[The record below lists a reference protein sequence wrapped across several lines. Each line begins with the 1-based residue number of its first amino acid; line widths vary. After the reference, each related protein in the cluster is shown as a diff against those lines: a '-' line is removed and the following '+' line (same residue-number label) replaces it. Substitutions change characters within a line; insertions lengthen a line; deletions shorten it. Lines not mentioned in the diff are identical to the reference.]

1 MQVSYCGSNFDIPD
15 ILIYKFTK
23 DFEGLPGS
31 GQYEAVAQL
40 RGSIN
45 EIMDIVAE
53 EPEII
58 HEQEYLTDF
67 IRALAMKQALQNHGI
82 LYDA

>member
-1 MQVSYCGSNFDIPD
+1 MMVKYFESEFDIPD
-15 ILIYKFTK
+15 LLVDKYTK
-23 DFEGLPGS
+23 DFDGLPGS
-31 GQYEAVAQL
+31 GQYEAVSQL

-53 EPEII
+53 EPDII
-58 HEQEYLTDF
+58 HEPEYLHDF

>member
-1 MQVSYCGSNFDIPD
+1 MVKYCESEFDIPD
-15 ILIYKFTK
+15 LLIEKYTK
-23 DFEGLPGS
+23 DFDGLPGS
-31 GQYEAVAQL
+31 GQYEAVSQL

-45 EIMDIVAE
+45 EIMDIVSE

-58 HEQEYLTDF
+58 HEPEYLHDF

>member
-1 MQVSYCGSNFDIPD
+1 MMVKYYESEFDIPD
-15 ILIYKFTK
+15 ILVEKYTK
-23 DFEGLPGS
+23 DFDGLPGS

-45 EIMDIVAE
+45 EIVDIVAE

-58 HEQEYLTDF
+58 HEPEYLHDF

>member
-15 ILIYKFTK
+15 ILIDKFTK

>member
-1 MQVSYCGSNFDIPD
+1 MLVKYYESDFDIPD
-15 ILIYKFTK
+15 ILIDKYTK

-31 GQYEAVAQL
+31 GQYEAVSQL

-58 HEQEYLTDF
+58 HEPEYLHDF
-67 IRALAMKQALQNHGI
+67 IKALAMKQALQNHGI

>member
-1 MQVSYCGSNFDIPD
+1 MVKYYDSEFEIPD
-15 ILIYKFTK
+15 LLVDKYTK
-23 DFEGLPGS
+23 DFDGLPGS
-31 GQYEAVAQL
+31 GQYDALCQL

-45 EIMDIVAE
+45 EIMDIVAD

-58 HEQEYLTDF
+58 HEPEYLHDF